1 MGLEQD
7 DAGAAGTVFAGY
19 SFTPQTAI
27 ELGYTYR
34 DSTTAHLTGTI
45 PSSSRLTPLLQDTAE
60 LTRGYGNIVPLSY
73 SGRFEVLPRFSL
85 EPRLGGF
92 FWATKAI
99 VTSVDDRID
108 TTHEGAGVTA
118 GLTAAYRIWRG
129 LELGVSADHFRGFPN
144 NIATLYA
151 GMLVWRFGP

>member
-34 DSTTAHLTGTI
+34 DSTTEHLTGTI
-45 PSSSRLTPLLQDTAE
+45 PSSSRLIPLLQDTAE

-129 LELGVSADHFRGFPN
+129 LELGGSGDHFRGFPN

-151 GMLVWRFGP
+151 GTLVWRFGP